1 MFTLRKVRS
10 QVYHLSFDSSREL
23 AMTFVRYT
31 EFYESKYDHI
41 RECQFTLVQQMSAYC
56 QEHLKNKD
64 AGWTYCSD
72 WSGFNIPVSVISD
85 VHELGI
91 LDPNHYDSFM
101 KGIQEMIDCDTLGMP
116 AYLIGTATTAAIET
130 LRHELTHAMYYVD
143 KEYRRY
149 VIRAI
154 SSASSGLLFQL
165 GQCLFSANY
174 PSKVHAD
181 EINAYIATGEGC
193 LFENVPE
200 RFAKELESLRTEL
213 IKLHEDYYEAFYGH

>member
-64 AGWTYCSD
+64 ADWSYCSD
-72 WSGFNIPVSVISD
+72 WRGFNIPVGVISE
-85 VHELGI
+85 VHDLGI

-101 KGIQEMIDCDTLGMP
+101 KGVAEMIDADSMGKP
-116 AYLIGTATTAAIET
+116 AYLIGTASAGSIDL

-143 KEYRRY
+143 AEYRRNVNRFLSDPGIGILMY
-149 VIRAI
+149 H
-154 SSASSGLLFQL
+154 L
-165 GQCLFSANY
+165 G
-174 PSKVHAD
+174 
-181 EINAYIATGEGC
+181 
-193 LFENVPE
+193 
-200 RFAKELESLRTEL
+200 
-213 IKLHEDYYEAFYGH
+213 